1 MCVIKNIKRRNIL
14 FMYATL
20 TIILLSAILV
30 ALSVGRYNV
39 KVSDIFKIIVEKIVN
54 PSFNSKDSI
63 VIIQMRIP
71 RIFTSILVGA
81 GLSVSGVTFQGMFQN
96 KLVSPDISSKIGR
109 ASCRERV

>member
-1 MCVIKNIKRRNIL
+1 
-14 FMYATL
+14 MYATL

-63 VIIQMRIP
+63 VIIQ
-71 RIFTSILVGA
+71 TH
-81 GLSVSGVTFQGMFQN
+81 
-96 KLVSPDISSKIGR
+96 
-109 ASCRERV
+109 

>member
-1 MCVIKNIKRRNIL
+1 
-14 FMYATL
+14 MYATL

-71 RIFTSILVGA
+71 RIFSRE
-81 GLSVSGVTFQGMFQN
+81 
-96 KLVSPDISSKIGR
+96 IGR